1 MIEYSQPR
9 LEAEELG
16 FVCLD
21 SGEIQFGYNIC
32 QYFVDPEVGQ
42 PSVPVIQICEIQ
54 SKLLVAVPGS
64 VWHRSV
70 SKRILP
76 AIALS
81 KPTLVEVGVCTLGD
95 RESQVPNEICRTWIG
110 FLKAELR
117 SQLHSEV
124 ENCEFDYFFHQLDDG
139 ELCLPHSQGLVDVA
153 QEHFAFFSAGEEVPE
168 EQAPAGESG
177 AVDLE
182 GRMLVMEDALAR
194 MAVGVEKLLEEKK
207 RPSALRSKPDRV
219 TFDSEVAAGSM
230 SSKSANPK
238 ASVSPRKKK
247 VTASGQLDPGVV
259 AAALQAGIS
268 RESIQQ
274 MEMLVGSNVKAK
286 KVKDMNPAAIPIW
299 DPLSEEEEEDP
310 EELQVEGSGSDEHAD
325 PVTRTLTK
333 LAGIM
338 ELLTEDRKKK
348 AASSRLDQV
357 LDAAGSSTGDGL
369 SLGSG
374 KKVSAARRALRTAF
388 QEQPSEIHQAV
399 EKLLY
404 EDLNTAT
411 LGPGMKPAGFNA
423 RSWVEFRSHIGAYKA
438 TAHSAWAIAGVIDSL
453 AAKNYDRARAQACL
467 LLLQLDQSSADHGSW
482 YLAAELSLEGLPP
495 FTTLSQ
501 HQAPNLAHG
510 EQPFSKLLEPRWAE
524 IMLGH
529 LREQDDFVQRRKTVG
544 KALKN
549 KEEED
554 PDVRRRPK
562 VKVRPKAKPDAT
574 E

>member
-1 MIEYSQPR
+1 MHVSGPR
-9 LEAEELG
+9 VPSSERDLSHMDWFFESRAAKSAS
-16 FVCLD
+16 FR
-21 SGEIQFGYNIC
+21 SGELRIRLLL
-32 QYFVDPEVGQ
+32 
-42 PSVPVIQICEIQ
+42 PS
-54 SKLLVAVPGS
+54 ARRRG
-64 VWHRSV
+64 
-70 SKRILP
+70 
-76 AIALS
+76 AI
-81 KPTLVEVGVCTLGD
+81 
-95 RESQVPNEICRTWIG
+95 
-110 FLKAELR
+110 
-117 SQLHSEV
+117 
-124 ENCEFDYFFHQLDDG
+124 
-139 ELCLPHSQGLVDVA
+139 CLPHSQGLVDVA
-153 QEHFAFFSAGEEVPE
+153 QEHFAFFSAGEEAPE
-168 EQAPAGESG
+168 GQPPGGESG

-182 GRMLVMEDALAR
+182 SRMLVMEDALAR
-194 MAVGVEKLLEEKK
+194 MAVGVEKLLGEKK
-207 RPSALRSKPDRV
+207 RPSALKTKPDRV
-219 TFDSEVAAGSM
+219 TFEPTATAGSM
-230 SSKSANPK
+230 SSTSSTPK
-238 ASVSPRKKK
+238 NVSSPRKKK
-247 VTASGQLDPGVV
+247 ATPSGQLDPGVV
-259 AAALQAGIS
+259 AAALQAGIP

-274 MEMLVGSNVKAK
+274 MELLVGSNAKAK

-299 DPLSEEEEEDP
+299 DPLSEDEEDDP
-310 EELQVEGSGSDEHAD
+310 GETHVEGSGSEEPAD
-325 PVTRTLTK
+325 PMSRTLTK

-338 ELLTEDRKKK
+338 ELLTEEKKK
-348 AASSRLDQV
+348 KSSASRLDQV
-357 LDAAGSSTGDGL
+357 LDAAGSSSGDGL

-388 QEQPSEIHQAV
+388 QEQPSEIHQAI

-453 AAKNYDRARAQACL
+453 AAKNYDRARAEACL

-495 FTTLSQ
+495 FTTLAQ

-562 VKVRPKAKPDAT
+562 VKVRPKAKPDAA